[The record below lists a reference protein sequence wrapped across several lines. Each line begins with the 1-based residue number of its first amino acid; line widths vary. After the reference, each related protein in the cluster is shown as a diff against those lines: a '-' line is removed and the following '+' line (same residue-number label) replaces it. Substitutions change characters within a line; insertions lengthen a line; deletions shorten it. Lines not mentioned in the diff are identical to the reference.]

1 MGDVLSTP
9 VRRQYLEI
17 KARHPDAIL
26 FFRLGDFYETFDE
39 DAKLVSRE
47 LGVTLTSKPLGKGLR
62 VPLAGVPVA
71 SVEGHLAR
79 LVAKGHRVAICE
91 QLNAAGEI
99 QDKVPGKDYAAK
111 RLVRRGVVRIVSPGT
126 ALEPAL
132 LAGGRS
138 NYCAAL
144 IALPDSRS
152 RQEAGTR
159 QGLSVGYWGLAA
171 ADLSTGEF
179 HCCEFRG
186 PDAAARCAAELELLA
201 PTELLQP
208 QPMHSVAA
216 TARSKPPQANDAA
229 VPLPLAR
236 VLAELGP
243 VHTPRPPAQ
252 FQPDAAAVGL
262 LAHYRLAAI
271 DGLGLG
277 ERPAALAAAGALLAY
292 LQESQA
298 GELAQLERPR
308 LHEPGAY
315 MRLDGPT
322 LRALSLFEDWSGG
335 ASTQSGS
342 GSPTTLLGVLDRTR
356 TAAGRRLLRDRLA
369 RPLLELGLIEA
380 RLDRVQLF
388 RERPLLRVAV
398 REELG
403 AVPDLERLLS
413 RTVAGLAPPPEV
425 VRLGAGLASAARLG
439 QIVAKALREV
449 GGGADRPA
457 GEGTGTAMA
466 DPLPAARVE
475 ELREVFADELCPA
488 AAAQEAITARLEE
501 RQGSCVE
508 EGGVLRPGADS
519 ACDTFRTKLRAARAA
534 IAELETEERRRS
546 GIANLKIGYHRTFG
560 YYFEVS
566 KSGLALVPSDYE
578 RRQTLAGG
586 ERFVTPKLRALE
598 AEALEAREALVARER
613 ELLAQLRRELGE
625 QAAAVRALARGVARL
640 DVDCA
645 LAAVT
650 AERDYTRP
658 CLDRSGVLAIRAGR
672 HPIVEAAASSF
683 GSSGLFVPNDIELQ
697 AGSAPGPPQLLV
709 LTGPNMGGKSTY
721 LRQSALIVLMAQC
734 GSFVPAAAARIGLVD
749 RVFARVGAHDRLA
762 AGQSTFM
769 VEMLESAAILAS
781 ASERSLLVLD
791 EIGRGTSTYDGL
803 AVAQALLEHLVEFRR
818 DGSGGGP
825 RTLFATH
832 FHELT
837 ALAGDY
843 PRVANAHVAV
853 DEGKASFEPER
864 SSATSSETPSA
875 ADLRFLYKVQPG
887 AADRS
892 YGLQVAAMAGLPVPL
907 LARAGQ
913 LLRTLE
919 ADARE
924 PASLPAFLRAE
935 PPVGP
940 MAGAAADLAEH
951 LAELDIDAITPLEA
965 IAALYALRDQARRAL
980 GDASAEQVAL
990 PFGPRTGT

>member
-1 MGDVLSTP
+1 M
-9 VRRQYLEI
+9 EI

-47 LGVTLTSKPLGKGLR
+47 LGVALTSKPLGKGIR

-79 LVAKGHRVAICE
+79 LVANGHRVAICE

-99 QDKVPGKDYAAK
+99 QGKVPEKDSAAK

-144 IALPDSRS
+144 VALPESRR
-152 RQEAGTR
+152 RQEAGTHQESAGGR
-159 QGLSVGYWGLAA
+159 WGLAA

-186 PDAAARCAAELELLA
+186 ADAAARCAAELELLG

-208 QPMHSVAA
+208 QLLHPVETTAPAKPRQEGAA
-216 TARSKPPQANDAA
+216 P
-229 VPLPLAR
+229 PLAR
-236 VLAELGP
+236 ALAELEP
-243 VHTPRPPAQ
+243 AHTPRPPAQ
-252 FQPDAAAVGL
+252 FQPEAAAAAL

-271 DGLGLG
+271 EGLGLG

-298 GELAQLERPR
+298 GTLTQLERPR
-308 LHEPGAY
+308 LHEPGAH

-322 LRALSLFEDWSGG
+322 LRALSLFEDGPGG
-335 ASTQSGS
+335 AAGQGGEGS
-342 GSPTTLLGVLDRTR
+342 STTLLGVLDRTR

-369 RPLLELGLIEA
+369 RPLLELAPIEA

-388 RERPLLRVAV
+388 RERPLLRAAV

-403 AVPDLERLLS
+403 AVPDLARLLS
-413 RTVAGLAPPPEV
+413 RTVAGLAPPAEM
-425 VRLGAGLASAARLG
+425 VRLGAGLAAAGGLG
-439 QIVAKALREV
+439 RIVDQALGEDGDGV
-449 GGGADRPA
+449 EGQGGEGEGGAL
-457 GEGTGTAMA
+457 A
-466 DPLPAARVE
+466 DPLPGARVA
-475 ELREVFADELCPA
+475 ELREAFADELRPA
-488 AAAQEAITARLEE
+488 TAAQEAITTRLEE
-501 RQGSCVE
+501 RPGSCTE
-508 EGGVLRPGADS
+508 EGGVLRPGADG
-519 ACDTFRTKLRAARAA
+519 ACDTFRAKLRAARAA
-534 IAELETEERRRS
+534 IAELEAEERRRS

-566 KSGLALVPSDYE
+566 KSGLALVPPDYE

-586 ERFVTPKLRALE
+586 ERFVTPRLRALE
-598 AEALEAREALVARER
+598 AAALEAREALVARER
-613 ELLAQLRRELGE
+613 ELLAQLRRDLGA

-645 LAAVT
+645 LAEAA
-650 AERDYTRP
+650 AERNYTRP
-658 CLDRSGVLAIRAGR
+658 RLDRSGALTIRAGR
-672 HPIVEAAASSF
+672 HPIVEAAVSAF
-683 GSSGLFVPNDIELQ
+683 GSSGLFVPNDMELQ
-697 AGSAPGPPQLLV
+697 AGSAPGPPQVLV

-734 GSFVPAAAARIGLVD
+734 GSFVSAADARIGLVD

-769 VEMLESAAILAS
+769 VEMLESAAILAA

-803 AVAQALLEHLVEFRR
+803 AVAQALLEYLVEFRR
-818 DGSGGGP
+818 QGGRGGP

-837 ALAGDY
+837 ALAGDH

-853 DEGKASFEPER
+853 DEEGVSSR
-864 SSATSSETPSA
+864 SGRADGAALPWPPA

-892 YGLQVAAMAGLPVPL
+892 YGLQVAAMAGLPAPL
-907 LARAGQ
+907 LTRAGQ

-924 PASLPAFLRAE
+924 PERPPALLRSEPSLTRVTSVGAE
-935 PPVGP
+935 
-940 MAGAAADLAEH
+940 LAEE
-951 LAELDIDAITPLEA
+951 LAGLDVDAITPLEA
-965 IAALYALRDQARRAL
+965 IAALYTLRDQARQAL
-980 GDASAEQVAL
+980 GDAPAEQAAL
-990 PFGPRTGT
+990 PFQPRTGT

>member
-1 MGDVLSTP
+1 M
-9 VRRQYLEI
+9 EI

-26 FFRLGDFYETFDE
+26 FFRLGDFYETFDD

-47 LGVTLTSKPLGKGLR
+47 LGVTLTSKPLGKGIR

-79 LVAKGHRVAICE
+79 LVANGHRVAICE

-99 QDKVPGKDYAAK
+99 QDKVPEKDHAAK

-144 IALPDSRS
+144 VALPASRR
-152 RQEAGTR
+152 RQEAGGR
-159 QGLSVGYWGLAA
+159 QESAGGRWGLAA

-179 HCCEFRG
+179 RCCEFKG
-186 PDAAARCAAELELLA
+186 ADAAARCAAELELLA

-208 QPMHSVAA
+208 QPPHPVEA
-216 TARSKPPQANDAA
+216 TARAKPRQESAA
-229 VPLPLAR
+229 PPPLAR
-236 VLAELGP
+236 ALAELEP
-243 VHTPRPPAQ
+243 AHTPRPPAQ
-252 FQPDAAAVGL
+252 FQPEAAATAL

-271 DGLGLG
+271 EGLGLS

-292 LQESQA
+292 LQESQT
-298 GELAQLERPR
+298 GTLAQLERPR

-322 LRALSLFEDWSGG
+322 LHALSLFEDRSGG
-335 ASTQSGS
+335 AAGQGGE

-369 RPLLELGLIEA
+369 RPLLELAPIEA
-380 RLDRVQLF
+380 RLDRVQLL
-388 RERPLLRVAV
+388 RERPLLRAAV

-403 AVPDLERLLS
+403 AVPDWARLLS
-413 RTVAGLAPPPEV
+413 RTVAGLAPPPEM
-425 VRLGAGLASAARLG
+425 VRLGAGLAAAARLG
-439 QIVAKALREV
+439 RIVDQALGEV
-449 GGGADRPA
+449 GDGSDGSE
-457 GEGTGTAMA
+457 GEGTALA
-466 DPLPAARVE
+466 DSLPGARVA
-475 ELREVFADELCPA
+475 ELREVFAEELRPA

-501 RQGSCVE
+501 RPGSCAE
-508 EGGVLRPGADS
+508 EGGVLRPGSDG
-519 ACDTFRTKLRAARAA
+519 ACDTFRAQLRAARAA
-534 IAELETEERRRS
+534 IAELEAEERQRS

-566 KSGLALVPSDYE
+566 KSGLALVPPDYE

-586 ERFVTPKLRALE
+586 ERFVTPRLRALE

-613 ELLAQLRRELGE
+613 ELIAQLRRDLGA

-645 LAAVT
+645 LAEAA

-658 CLDRSGVLAIRAGR
+658 RLDHSGALTIRAGR
-672 HPIVEAAASSF
+672 HPIVEAAAGAF
-683 GSSGLFVPNDIELQ
+683 GSSGLFVPNDMELQ
-697 AGSAPGPPQLLV
+697 AGSAPGPPQVLV

-734 GSFVPAAAARIGLVD
+734 GSFVSAADARIGLVD

-769 VEMLESAAILAS
+769 VEMLESAAILAA

-803 AVAQALLEHLVEFRR
+803 AVAQALLEYLVEFRR
-818 DGSGGGP
+818 RGSGGGP

-853 DEGKASFEPER
+853 DEGGASSGSGR
-864 SSATSSETPSA
+864 ADGASLQTPST

-892 YGLQVAAMAGLPVPL
+892 YGLQVAAMAGLPAPL

-924 PASLPAFLRAE
+924 PERPPAFLRAE
-935 PPVGP
+935 SSSAPVAS
-940 MAGAAADLAEH
+940 AGTEFAEE
-951 LAELDIDAITPLEA
+951 LAELDVDAITPLEA
-965 IAALYALRDQARRAL
+965 IAALYALRDRARQAL
-980 GDASAEQVAL
+980 GDAPAEQAAL
-990 PFGPRTGT
+990 PFEPRTGT

>member
-1 MGDVLSTP
+1 M
-9 VRRQYLEI
+9 
-17 KARHPDAIL
+17 
-26 FFRLGDFYETFDE
+26 
-39 DAKLVSRE
+39 
-47 LGVTLTSKPLGKGLR
+47 TLTSKPLGKGLR

-91 QLNAAGEI
+91 QLNASGEI
-99 QDKVPGKDYAAK
+99 QDKVPERDSAAK
-111 RLVRRGVVRIVSPGT
+111 RLVQRGVVRIVSPGT

-144 IALPDSRS
+144 VVLPESRR
-152 RQEAGTR
+152 RQDAGLR
-159 QGLSVGYWGLAA
+159 QDPAGGRWGLAA

-179 HCCEFRG
+179 RCCEFRG
-186 PDAAARCAAELELLA
+186 AEAVVRCAAELELLTPA
-201 PTELLQP
+201 ELLQP
-208 QPMHSVAA
+208 QS
-216 TARSKPPQANDAA
+216 PQGSDMA
-229 VPLPLAR
+229 VPPPLAQT
-236 VLAELGP
+236 LAELEP
-243 VHTPRPPAQ
+243 TCTPRPPAQ
-252 FQPDAAAVGL
+252 FQPDAAAAAL

-271 DGLGLG
+271 EGLGLG

-292 LQESQA
+292 LRESQA
-298 GELAQLERPR
+298 GKLAQLERPR
-308 LHEPGAY
+308 LHEPGTY

-322 LRALSLFEDWSGG
+322 LRALSLFEDWSGDV
-335 ASTQSGS
+335 STEGKD
-342 GSPTTLLGVLDRTR
+342 GSPATLLGVLDCTR
-356 TAAGRRLLRDRLA
+356 TAAGRRLLRDRLT
-369 RPLLELGLIEA
+369 RPLLELAPIEA

-388 RERPLLRVAV
+388 RERPLLRAAV
-398 REELG
+398 CEELG

-413 RTVAGLAPPPEV
+413 RAVAGLAPPPEM
-425 VRLGAGLASAARLG
+425 VRLGMGLVAAARLG
-439 QIVAKALREV
+439 GIVAQALGEAS
-449 GGGADRPA
+449 GGSDRPGHESA
-457 GEGTGTAMA
+457 GAA
-466 DPLPAARVE
+466 IASPLSAARVT
-475 ELREVFADELCPA
+475 ELRELLADELRPA
-488 AAAQEAITARLEE
+488 AVAQEVITTRLEE
-501 RQGSCVE
+501 RPGSYLE
-508 EGGVLRPGADS
+508 EGGVLRPGADG
-519 ACDTFRTKLRAARAA
+519 ACDRFRTDLRAARAA
-534 IAELETEERRRS
+534 IAELETEERRRT
-546 GIANLKIGYHRTFG
+546 GIAHLKIGYHRTFG

-566 KSGLALVPSDYE
+566 KSGLALVPPEYE

-586 ERFVTPKLRALE
+586 ERFVTPRLRALE
-598 AEALEAREALVARER
+598 ADALEAREGLLARER
-613 ELLAQLRRELGE
+613 ELLAQLRRDLSE

-645 LAAVT
+645 LAEVAV
-650 AERDYTRP
+650 ERGYTRP
-658 CLDRSGVLAIRAGR
+658 RLDRSGVLAIRAGR

-734 GSFVPAAAARIGLVD
+734 GSFVSAADARIGLVD

-781 ASERSLLVLD
+781 ATERSLLVLD

-803 AVAQALLEHLVEFRR
+803 AVAQALLEYLVEFRR
-818 DGSGGGP
+818 DGSEGGP

-837 ALAGDY
+837 ALAGDH

-853 DEGKASFEPER
+853 DEGEASLGANGSDR
-864 SSATSSETPSA
+864 ASSQTPTA
-875 ADLRFLYKVQPG
+875 ADLRFLYEVQQG

-892 YGLQVAAMAGLPVPL
+892 YGLQVAAMAGLPRPL

-919 ADARE
+919 AEARDPE
-924 PASLPAFLRAE
+924 LPPAFLRA
-935 PPVGP
+935 PPPLASLADVGL
-940 MAGAAADLAEH
+940 DLAEE
-951 LAELDIDAITPLEA
+951 LAEIDVDAITPLEA
-965 IAALYALRDQARRAL
+965 IAALYTLRDQARRAL
-980 GDASAEQVAL
+980 GEVPATQAVL
-990 PFGPRTGT
+990 PLKPRTGT